1 MAFKRWHMYLKL
13 RCQIKCLINLYQY
26 QKQLYTLNLLCKNR
40 NIKNFYDF
48 ECQRLKKSDTIFI
61 LGSGPSIN
69 DIKSSEWHFI
79 QKHDTFGFN
88 FWHIH
93 EFIPSFYS
101 FEFSKHENAERFSAK
116 IHNLNKINDKYH
128 DTKIICKSENI
139 HDLEKIEQYLTSDLK
154 NRLFYF
160 YTFTNSYT
168 FYETLPLLNKIGIF
182 KERNTFKYAYHARGS
197 VVFLIYFALV
207 MGYRKIVLCGVDLN
221 NPDYFYE
228 YEAAKYVDSKFKI
241 PPRGHSGNIHKT
253 NDPERHEL
261 TMEKIIYF
269 LNEKL
274 IKPKGV
280 NLYVYSKKSA
290 LYPVLPIYQ
299 IEY

>member
-1 MAFKRWHMYLKL
+1 MYLKL
-13 RCQIKCLINLYQY
+13 RSQIKCLINLYQY
-26 QKQLYTLNLLCKNR
+26 QKQLYTINLLCKIR

-61 LGSGPSIN
+61 LGSGSSIN
-69 DIKSSEWHFI
+69 DITSFEWDFI

-93 EFIPSFYS
+93 EFIPDFYS
-101 FEFSKHENAERFSAK
+101 FEFSEHENAERFSVK
-116 IHNLNKINDKYH
+116 VHNLNNLTNKYSN
-128 DTKIICKSENI
+128 TKIICKSENI
-139 HDLEKIEQYLTSDLK
+139 CDLEKIEQHLSFDLK
-154 NRLFYF
+154 NKLFYF
-160 YTFTNSYT
+160 FTFTNSYR
-168 FYETLPLLNKIGIF
+168 FYETLSLLNKIGIF
-182 KERNTFKYAYHARGS
+182 KKRNTFKYAYYARGS
-197 VVFLIYFALV
+197 VVFAIHFALV

-221 NPDYFYE
+221 NANYFYE
-228 YEAAKYVDSKFKI
+228 DARYINPMFKI

-274 IKPKGV
+274 IKPRGV
-280 NLYVYSKKSA
+280 NLYIYSKESA

-299 IEY
+299 IEC